1 MRLDEFQ
8 PNLTTDNCRGFLK
21 GAQGHGIVLGIKEP
35 VQRGAARIHP
45 ARHLD
50 LGQAFLLH
58 GSLTLAG
65 NHPFN
70 RGGANFLIEAFLAKP
85 TIEGRSDILLF
96 HDSVPFFRFSARS
109 ISCSGV
115 FCVIYT
121 VLIGP
126 AYCDTKESMVN
137 SVTPST
143 VACAT
148 KILSK
153 GSL

>member
-1 MRLDEFQ
+1 MSFDDLFRKDRPNQTLQIASSRLVAGDGPAALSGELAEIK
-8 PNLTTDNCRGFLK
+8 NR
-21 GAQGHGIVLGIKEP
+21 QGIRSSILGGEP
-35 VQRGAARIHP
+35 
-45 ARHLD
+45 
-50 LGQAFLLH
+50 
-58 GSLTLAG
+58 
-65 NHPFN
+65 
-70 RGGANFLIEAFLAKP
+70 
-85 TIEGRSDILLF
+85 GREV
-96 HDSVPFFRFSARS
+96 DS
-109 ISCSGV
+109 
-115 FCVIYT
+115 YT